1 MGEAR
6 AMNLS
11 DDSLQRDDR
20 KAVML
25 VYLNK
30 YTYQDP
36 NCILCRSIIKAINNA
51 IQVVLVH
58 ENDPNQGGCEFWKV
72 MEPTPDE
79 LMKKPYTIYSQD
91 IAVSLYSVHE
101 YQRTSLRNLL
111 LKMGGT
117 PINSQPIM
125 QSFMNASMRAFGSSK

>member
-6 AMNLS
+6 AMNPS
-11 DDSLQRDDR
+11 DDSLQRDNR

-36 NCILCRSIIKAINNA
+36 NCILCRSIIKAMDVK

-72 MEPTPDE
+72 MEQTPDE

-101 YQRTSLRNLL
+101 YQRTSFRNLL
-111 LKMGGT
+111 LKMGGQQ
-117 PINSQPIM
+117 ID
-125 QSFMNASMRAFGSSK
+125 SKSILQF